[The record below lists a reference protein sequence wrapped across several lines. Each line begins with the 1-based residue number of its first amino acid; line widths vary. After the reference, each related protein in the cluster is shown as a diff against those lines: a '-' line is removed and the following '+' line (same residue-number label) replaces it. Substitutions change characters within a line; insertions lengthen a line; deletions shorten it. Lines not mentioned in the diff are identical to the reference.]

1 MSKVTRV
8 FYRNICIHVD
18 LFSVVV
24 VKQKK
29 ARTICNLAMKATGAN
44 WKIIP
49 LYQKELVEDK
59 NSSRLCLSKVEVLT
73 FLFLFF
79 CLIRDVITS

>member
-8 FYRNICIHVD
+8 FYRNICIRVD
-18 LFSVVV
+18 LFSVVE
-24 VKQKK
+24 VKQEK

-59 NSSRLCLSKVEVLT
+59 TALDYVYQRLKY
-73 FLFLFF
+73 
-79 CLIRDVITS
+79 